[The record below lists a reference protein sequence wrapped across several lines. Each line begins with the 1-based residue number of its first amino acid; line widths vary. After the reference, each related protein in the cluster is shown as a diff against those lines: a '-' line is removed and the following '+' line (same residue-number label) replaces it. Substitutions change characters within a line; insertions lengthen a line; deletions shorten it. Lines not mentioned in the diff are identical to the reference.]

1 MQIIRSIMQA
11 CELVFPVNP
20 ARYVTRAEA
29 PAKSQRP
36 EAEAYDH
43 DIQKHIQ
50 EHIQKQS
57 TEIRRHTAATGV

>member
-29 PAKSQRP
+29 PVKSQRP

-43 DIQKHIQ
+43 NIQKHIQ
-50 EHIQKQS
+50 KQS
-57 TEIRRHTAATGV
+57 AEIRRHTAATGM

>member
-1 MQIIRSIMQA
+1 MQTIRSIMQA

-36 EAEAYDH
+36 EAEAYDYYN
-43 DIQKHIQ
+43 IQK
-50 EHIQKQS
+50 HIQKQS
-57 TEIRRHTAATGV
+57 TEIRRHTAATGM

>member
-11 CELVFPVNP
+11 CELVFPVSP

-43 DIQKHIQ
+43 NIQK
-50 EHIQKQS
+50 HIQKQS
-57 TEIRRHTAATGV
+57 TEIRRHTAATGM

>member
-36 EAEAYDH
+36 EAEAYDYN
-43 DIQKHIQ
+43 IQK
-50 EHIQKQS
+50 HIQKQS
-57 TEIRRHTAATGV
+57 TEIRRHTAATGM